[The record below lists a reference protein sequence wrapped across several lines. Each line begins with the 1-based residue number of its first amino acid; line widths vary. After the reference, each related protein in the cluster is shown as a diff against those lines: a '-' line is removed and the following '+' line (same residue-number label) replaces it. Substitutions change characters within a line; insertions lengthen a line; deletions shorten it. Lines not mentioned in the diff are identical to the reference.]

1 MTAASGE
8 ERFLS
13 SPHSCVLSQDKY
25 PHLQDWTWIFCI
37 LPGGTSRH
45 VIKIQ
50 ERCGQE
56 LRGRSKTKT
65 SSSLPTGRCTCLRG
79 EVTKGQLRKTIERG
93 PWDQQERLRTPNA
106 QAQRGGEVCKEL
118 MGNNT
123 IVAPGPLQNAR
134 IAAVWKQGMNDRW
147 SYPPCIRW
155 FPVGVPAPSC
165 YIGVKKFL
173 KAAFCYR
180 VVNKIT
186 LLGVSNILP
195 C

>member
-1 MTAASGE
+1 MKKNCNRKAKTSKLYKATSDSAASAA
-8 ERFLS
+8 
-13 SPHSCVLSQDKY
+13 
-25 PHLQDWTWIFCI
+25 
-37 LPGGTSRH
+37 GGTSRH

-79 EVTKGQLRKTIERG
+79 EATKGQLRKTIERG
-93 PWDQQERLRTPNA
+93 PWNQQERLRTPNA

-134 IAAVWKQGMNDRW
+134 IAA
-147 SYPPCIRW
+147 S
-155 FPVGVPAPSC
+155 
-165 YIGVKKFL
+165 L
-173 KAAFCYR
+173 KAR
-180 VVNKIT
+180 HER
-186 LLGVSNILP
+186 
-195 C
+195 